1 MITMG
6 NFIDKILGRD
16 NKSDTKTTELE
27 AKVDELQ
34 AKLTKSLNSTLAGIV
49 GGQWIELNAK
59 SYDNAYENNYVINR
73 GITLL
78 AQNIAQLPLD
88 IYKGDNILDDG
99 FRFPN
104 FDPQNPNAE
113 MSMNEWLYQCCL
125 YYFYR
130 GEFMSYINLEGSS
143 ISLEPVNPK
152 LMKVKTKDNTGRVLS
167 WEWNNKK
174 IIPTEQLIYIKLIN
188 PDGERGLS
196 PIDVVKEELINDDK
210 ARQYNTK
217 YFENFGKVGGTL
229 YDEKGLAQYDD
240 MKRLVEQF
248 NAVHQGSN
256 NAHKTLGLPAGIK
269 YQEALQTMKD
279 MEFAIGRADI
289 RDRILGILGIH
300 KAVFGITESITYQ
313 TQKDA
318 MRMLWQMTL
327 QPNAS
332 RIQEK
337 LNQQLFN
344 KYFPGY
350 QCYFDFDSVP
360 ELQENSQDI
369 LNQAKGY
376 RELGYTLNE
385 INEYFDLGMED
396 VTDPLGD
403 MRFVPSSMIPVDD
416 MIIDEET
423 PSPPEKSINLDQ
435 VADKIAEFLE
445 TGEKKDINEK
455 SHRTYINRYNKIQR
469 DWEKKVAGKLGKYFS
484 TTLGKV
490 LAVVNEHKSVKAFD
504 EIGILL
510 EVRNTL
516 ELGKEALVTTLTP
529 VYYGTAKDAST
540 LILDTL
546 KLPANPAISETMIVE
561 RLNMLKNINNTLY
574 KLIRKEVSDSLITG
588 ETVDQLSKRL
598 VDVFKFTS
606 SRSRMIARTEV
617 GSIMNMSIDEESK
630 LHGVNKKEWVS
641 QKDAHT
647 RETHLKNDELGIKD
661 YDYVYPNTQYYPMDG
676 NGGPGENINCR
687 CVLVPIVE

>member
-1 MITMG
+1 MSL
-6 NFIDKILGRD
+6 IDKILGRD

-27 AKVDELQ
+27 AKVTELE

-88 IYKGDNILDDG
+88 IYKGDNIMDDG

-113 MSMNEWLYQCCL
+113 MSINEWLYQCCL

-130 GEFMSYINLEGSS
+130 GEFMSYINLDGGS

-196 PIDVVKEELINDDK
+196 PIDVVKEELINDDR

-248 NAVHQGSN
+248 NAAHQGSN

-396 VTDPLGD
+396 VTDSLGD
-403 MRFVPSSMIPVDD
+403 TRFVPSTMVPMDISI
-416 MIIDEET
+416 E
-423 PSPPEKSINLDQ
+423 PSPPPEKSINLDQ
-435 VADKIAEFLE
+435 VADKITEFLE
-445 TGEKKDINEK
+445 TEEKKEQIDK
-455 SHRTYINRYNKIQR
+455 SYKSYVSKYNRIQR
-469 DWEKKVAGKLGKYFS
+469 DTEKKMAGKLGKYFS
-484 TTLGKV
+484 TELGKV
-490 LAVVNEHKSVKAFD
+490 LAAVNETKAIGSIDEVSVLLS
-504 EIGILL
+504 IQSILQADK
-510 EVRNTL
+510 EV
-516 ELGKEALVTTLTP
+516 LVYTLTP
-529 VYYGTAKDAST
+529 VYNESALSASK
-540 LILDTL
+540 LALDTI
-546 KLPANPAISETMIVE
+546 KVTAEPRVSDTIIT
-561 RLNMLKNINNTLY
+561 NMVNKVKGINNATYRL
-574 KLIRKEVSDSLITG
+574 LQNQVKEAVVAG
-588 ETVDQLSKRL
+588 ESMDQLSNRIR
-598 VDVFKFTS
+598 DVYKFNA
-606 SRSRMIARTEV
+606 SRSRTIARTESGAIV
-617 GSIMNMSIDEESK
+617 NRSTDEEYK
-630 LHGVNKKEWVS
+630 ANGVTKKKWVGG
-641 QKDAHT
+641 T
-647 RETHLKNDELGIKD
+647 RPTHAAQNGDVVPYNEAFKNGLMFPHD
-661 YDYVYPNTQYYPMDG
+661 PN
-676 NGGPGENINCR
+676 GPAGEVINCT
-687 CVLVPIVE
+687 CCLAPVVE